1 MEKIQ
6 ALEKAAQEILNG
18 QMKSAKDIIKTE
30 YPFVK
35 LTSTGRNYTDK
46 QKMEQ
51 FVRDGFIDRYSGQKL
66 VNPGIL
72 KVLSYYM
79 PDTFPYHA
87 HWKMEEC
94 HNAYWEFVPTVDH
107 IYPVAL
113 GGTDSEENWASTSM
127 LHNSIKNNWT
137 LEQLQWDLYDAGNF
151 QDWDGMT
158 ELFVKLVEANES
170 ILEDSYIRKWYK
182 LSKNANELQRSYSFS
197 AHHRRELEKDKR

>member
-1 MEKIQ
+1 MEKVR

-18 QMKSAKDIIKTE
+18 EIESAREVIKTE
-30 YPFVK
+30 YPFKK
-35 LTSTGRNYTDK
+35 LSSAGRNYTDK

-51 FVRDGFIDRYSGQKL
+51 FRRDGFIDRYSGQKL
-66 VNPGIL
+66 LNPGLL

-79 PDTFPYHA
+79 PDVFPYHA

-113 GGTDSEENWASTSM
+113 GGADSEENWATTSM

-137 LEQLQWDLYDAGNF
+137 LEQLQWELYEAGNYEE
-151 QDWDGMT
+151 WDGLT
-158 ELFVKLVEANES
+158 GLFVKLVEAAPVL
-170 ILEDSYIRKWYK
+170 IEDAYIKRWYK
-182 LSKNANELQRSYSFS
+182 LSM
-197 AHHRRELEKDKR
+197 

>member
-1 MEKIQ
+1 MKKVQ

-18 QMKSAKDIIKTE
+18 KMESAKDIIKTE
-30 YPFVK
+30 YPFNK
-35 LTSTGRNYTDK
+35 LASTGRNYTDK
-46 QKMEQ
+46 QKMAQ

-66 VNPGIL
+66 LNPGLL

-79 PDTFPYHA
+79 PDIFPYHA

-113 GGTDSEENWASTSM
+113 GGADSEENWASTSM

-137 LEQLQWDLYDAGNF
+137 LEQLQWELYDAGDF
-151 QDWDGMT
+151 QDWDGLT

-170 ILEDSYIRKWYK
+170 MLDDSYIRKWFK
-182 LSKNANELQRSYSFS
+182 LSKSII
-197 AHHRRELEKDKR
+197 REI